1 VSNADESSFAL
12 TELLRPKFI
21 IIVDSVG
28 VSRTFR
34 PAAED
39 EVVFGQS
46 RTQLLGSRRSAETR
60 ITASSRP
67 IREVVL
73 ETTTKLQI
81 RNWQVG
87 LQTEVASG
95 REQVL

>member
-1 VSNADESSFAL
+1 MSNADESSLAL
-12 TELLRPKFI
+12 TELLRPEFI
-21 IIVDSVG
+21 TIVDSVG
-28 VSRTFR
+28 VSRTLG
-34 PAAED
+34 PATED

-60 ITASSRP
+60 VTASSRP
-67 IREVVL
+67 IREVIL
-73 ETTTKLQI
+73 ATTTELQI

-87 LQTEVASG
+87 LQSEVASG